1 MGIKALANVI
11 SEESPKAIKH
21 TDIKSLFGRKVAIDA
36 SMSIYQF
43 LIAVR
48 QRDGEQL
55 MSDTGETTSHLMGF
69 FYRTLRMVDNGLK
82 PCYVFDGKPPDLKS
96 NVLKSRFE
104 KREDA
109 TEQGEEAKETGDAE
123 TMDRLS
129 RRTVRV
135 TKEHN
140 AECRKLLKL
149 MGIPVI
155 EAPSEAEAQCAELVR
170 GGKVWAAG
178 SEDMDTL
185 TFGAPILL
193 RHLTFSEQKKE
204 PISHYYFEEALSGLA
219 MEREQFTDLCILL
232 GCDYLDPVK
241 GVGPSTA
248 LKLIREHGSLDEIV
262 PICRANQ
269 EKRAKEMEKIKEDE
283 DEKEEEEEKLE
294 REESGSENEE
304 STPKKKTKK
313 RGKQPKTKSGPVI
326 PEYWP
331 YEKARELFLNPNVH
345 KADEVE
351 VRVYLELK
359 LALTFDQLN
368 WESPDIDGLIQF
380 LCHEKGFA
388 EDRVRKGADRL
399 NKMLNTKQQG
409 RLDGFFSVIPKA
421 NDDKKTDKKGGGKRK
436 AEDAKG
442 KGGKKSKK

>member
-69 FYRTLRMVDNGLK
+69 FYRTLRMVDNGIK

-123 TMDRLS
+123 TIDRLS

-140 AECRKLLKL
+140 MECRKLLRL
-149 MGIPVI
+149 MGIPVV

-204 PISHYYFEEALSGLA
+204 PISHYYLEEALSGLE
-219 MEREQFTDLCILL
+219 MGREQFTDLCILL
-232 GCDYLDPVK
+232 GCDYLEPVK

-262 PICRANQ
+262 PMCRANQ
-269 EKRAKEMEKIKEDE
+269 EKRAKELEKI
-283 DEKEEEEEKLE
+283 KEEEEEKDKEDKLE
-294 REESGSENEE
+294 REESNSENEDE
-304 STPKKKTKK
+304 SPKKKTTKK

-326 PEYWP
+326 PDFWP
-331 YEKARELFLNPNVH
+331 YERARELFLKPNVQS
-345 KADEVE
+345 ADEVE
-351 VRVYLELK
+351 
-359 LALTFDQLN
+359 LN
-368 WESPDIDGLIQF
+368 WEHPDVDGLVQF

-399 NKMLNTKQQG
+399 IKMLNTKQQG
-409 RLDGFFSVIPKA
+409 RLDSFFSVIPKA
-421 NDDKKTDKKGGGKRK
+421 NDDKKTDKKGSKRK
-436 AEDAKG
+436 GDDTKG
-442 KGGKKSKK
+442 KTNKKTKK